1 MSRRGRVLGG
11 RYLVL
16 SLLVLALAA
25 VATPTRAQQP
35 PIKIGVAGDLSGAAA
50 SIGQAWADA
59 IKMGTDEINASG
71 GILGRKVALSI
82 RDTEFKVDVGIREAK
97 DLVLREKVNF
107 MLGGISSGV
116 SLAMSTSVSKEY
128 KVIQISS
135 VANTHRQTVE
145 LFQRYFFQITP
156 NTLMEGRAVAMV
168 AAKQAAWKNYYT
180 IGYDYEFGRMQAGAF
195 VDTIKK
201 LRPDVKIVGQHW
213 PPVGET
219 DYTPYITSIL
229 AAKPDVVFSNLFEAG
244 LGGFVKQ
251 ALPYGFFQKVKFI
264 SFADVSSMMAVPE
277 MPEGI
282 LGYTRGEF
290 YCENLP
296 ELKKF
301 TEAFQQRYKYYPP
314 SYAVMGYDSL
324 FLLKKGIEKAGSIE
338 TEAVIK
344 ALEGLTYDSLRGK
357 FTVRALDHQGDV
369 PEYVGWTMKDPKYP
383 FVLLKDLVRV
393 PGSQIMLTE
402 DEVKQM
408 RAAATKK

>member
-1 MSRRGRVLGG
+1 MLRRGR
-11 RYLVL
+11 YSTAL
-16 SLLVLALAA
+16 STALLVLASMAMPA
-25 VATPTRAQQP
+25 MAQQQ

-59 IKMGTDEINASG
+59 LKLGADEINTAG

-107 MLGGISSGV
+107 LLGGISSGV
-116 SLAMSTSVSKEY
+116 SLATSTSVSKEY
-128 KVIQISS
+128 KIIQISA

-145 LFQRYFFQITP
+145 LFQRYFFQVVP
-156 NTLMEGRAVAMV
+156 NTFMEGRAAAMV
-168 AAKQAAWKNYYT
+168 AAKQPSWKNYYT

-195 VDTIKK
+195 VETVKK

-219 DYTPYITSIL
+219 DYTPYITSMM
-229 AAKPDVVFSNLFEAG
+229 AAKPDVVYSNLFEAG
-244 LGGFVKQ
+244 LAAFVKQ
-251 ALPYGFFQKVKFI
+251 ALPYGFFQKVKFV

-277 MPEGI
+277 MPEGV

-290 YCENLP
+290 YCENTP
-296 ELKKF
+296 QMKKF
-301 TEAFQQRYKYYPP
+301 TEAFLQRYKYYPV

-324 FLLKKGIEKAGSIE
+324 YVLKRGIEKAGTIE
-338 TEAVIK
+338 TEAVLK
-344 ALEGLTYDSLRGK
+344 ALEGLTYEGLRGT
-357 FTVRALDHQGDV
+357 FTIRAFDHQADV
-369 PEYVGWTMKDPKYP
+369 PEYVGWTVKDPKYP
-383 FVLLKDLVRV
+383 FVILKDIVKV
-393 PGSQIMLTE
+393 PGSQIIFTE

-408 RAAATKK
+408 RAAAAKK

>member
-1 MSRRGRVLGG
+1 MRSGWWT
-11 RYLVL
+11 VL
-16 SLLVLALAA
+16 SIVVVVLAVAA
-25 VATPTRAQQP
+25 MPAVAQQP

-59 IKMGTDEINASG
+59 IKLGADEINAAG

-107 MLGGISSGV
+107 LLGGISSGV
-116 SLAMSTSVSKEY
+116 SLATSTSVSKEY
-128 KVIQISS
+128 KVIQIAS

-145 LFQRYFFQITP
+145 LFQRYFFQVVP
-156 NTLMEGRAVAMV
+156 NTFMEGRAVATV
-168 AAKQAAWKNYYT
+168 AAKQQAWKTYYT

-229 AAKPDVVFSNLFEAG
+229 AAKPDVVYSNLFEAG

-251 ALPYGFFQKVKFI
+251 ALPYGFFQKVKFV

-277 MPEGI
+277 MPEGV

-290 YCENLP
+290 YCESLP
-296 ELKKF
+296 EMKKF
-301 TEAFQQRYKYYPP
+301 TEAFHQRYKYYPV

-324 FLLKKGIEKAGSIE
+324 YVLKKAIEKAGSIE

-344 ALEGLTYDSLRGK
+344 ALEGLSYDSLRGK
-357 FTVRALDHQGDV
+357 FTIRAFDHQADV
-369 PEYVGWTMKDPKYP
+369 PEYVGWTVKDPKYP
-383 FVLLKDLVRV
+383 FVVLKDIVRV
-393 PGSQIMLTE
+393 PGSQTMFTE

>member
-16 SLLVLALAA
+16 SLVVLALAA
-25 VATPTRAQQP
+25 VATPITAQQP

-59 IKMGTDEINASG
+59 IKMGADEINASG

-107 MLGGISSGV
+107 LLGGISSGV
-116 SLAMSTSVSKEY
+116 SLATSTSVSKEY
-128 KVIQISS
+128 KVIQIAS

-145 LFQRYFFQITP
+145 LFQRYFFQVVP
-156 NTLMEGRAVAMV
+156 NTFMEGRAAAQV
-168 AAKQAAWKNYYT
+168 AAKQQAWKNYYT

-195 VDTIKK
+195 VETIKK

-229 AAKPDVVFSNLFEAG
+229 AAKPDVVYSNLFEAG
-244 LGGFVKQ
+244 LGAFVKQ
-251 ALPYGFFQKVKFI
+251 ALPYGFFQKVKFV

-301 TEAFQQRYKYYPP
+301 TEAFHARYKYYPV

-324 FLLKKGIEKAGSIE
+324 FVLKKAIEQAKSIE
-338 TEAVIK
+338 TDAVIK
-344 ALEGLTYDSLRGK
+344 ALEGMTYDSLRGK
-357 FTVRALDHQGDV
+357 FTIRASDHQADV

-383 FVLLKDLVRV
+383 FVVLKDIVKV